1 MPQATR
7 GPVCTK
13 PIPLSSLFA
22 DPVIREAFSRAEQ
35 DQGKAFAV
43 PARRPVITAANG
55 PTQGRTPVPTRLR
68 DQPDL
73 PTAVPVLLFAASLLL
88 LVLIMFASGRL

>member
-1 MPQATR
+1 MLHDPHSPIAR
-7 GPVCTK
+7 

-43 PARRPVITAANG
+43 PARQPAITAANG
-55 PTQGRTPVPTRLR
+55 PTQGRTPVPAWLR

-88 LVLIMFASGRL
+88 LVLIMFVSGRL